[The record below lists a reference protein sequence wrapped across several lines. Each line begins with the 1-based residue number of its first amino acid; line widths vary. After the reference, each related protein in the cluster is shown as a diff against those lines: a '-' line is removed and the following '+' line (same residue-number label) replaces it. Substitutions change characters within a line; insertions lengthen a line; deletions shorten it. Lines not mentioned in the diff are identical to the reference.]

1 MTQIENEVQL
11 SININNIM
19 TTISISFN
27 FHGMGVWTTSKWSK
41 PQVYIDWVCI
51 KINLKP
57 TSDQLS

>member
-27 FHGMGVWTTSKWSK
+27 FHGMGVWTTSK
-41 PQVYIDWVCI
+41 
-51 KINLKP
+51 
-57 TSDQLS
+57 